1 MSLEG
6 IQKQQPAAI
15 TALYRLR
22 HEVFKDGALSFK
34 EKELIAVALMSVM
47 RCEECLEIHAQKAKE
62 AGATNDELREA
73 LLVAMYLGGP
83 TQVIWSEKIDE
94 IIGST
99 PS

>member
-34 EKELIAVALMSVM
+34 EKELIAVALFSLM
-47 RCEECLEIHAQKAKE
+47 RCDECMLVHAKNAKG
-62 AGATNDELREA
+62 AGATEDELREA
-73 LLVAMYLGGP
+73 LLVAMYVAGP
-83 TQVIWSEKIDE
+83 TQVIWTKSVDE
-94 IIGST
+94 IIGAL
-99 PS
+99 